1 MRNIK
6 GYQKIMFFHKK
17 FLKIYPKPMIL
28 KQLLANIYI
37 YIYIYIAEMLTKFF
51 INNIV
56 EDDFDCVIIMRVPLT
71 SF

>member
-1 MRNIK
+1 
-6 GYQKIMFFHKK
+6 MFFHKK

-37 YIYIYIAEMLTKFF
+37 YIYIYFAEMLTKFF

>member
-28 KQLLANIYI
+28 KQLLAKIYI
-37 YIYIYIAEMLTKFF
+37 YIYFAEMLTKFF

-56 EDDFDCVIIMRVPLT
+56 EDEFDCVIIMRVPLT

>member
-28 KQLLANIYI
+28 KQLLAKIYI
-37 YIYIYIAEMLTKFF
+37 YIYFAEMLTKFF

-56 EDDFDCVIIMRVPLT
+56 EDDFDCVIIIMRVPLT

>member
-1 MRNIK
+1 MLTKFFINNIVEDD
-6 GYQKIMFFHKK
+6 FDC
-17 FLKIYPKPMIL
+17 
-28 KQLLANIYI
+28 IYI
-37 YIYIYIAEMLTKFF
+37 YIYIYFAEMLTKFF